1 MAPDGEIDPRI
12 LAGLDW
18 CRAQRIENL
27 TVAIPFH
34 LPAAALLTLSE
45 QSGIV
50 SFILSQPPPP
60 TLDPATAGQFIRD
73 RHTWTLPVRHGG
85 HILFVGTVDSITAR
99 MMRTC
104 LVSKA
109 RRIVCW
115 HDDAWQRW
123 HVARLVMRKLG
134 AKTRAA
140 VLALAYKTGL
150 VKLIDRDYLEKY
162 QAALQVSVKRP
173 PASPSRVVMACPT
186 LVAGGSERQLLNT
199 ALGLQANGLRDIT
212 VLVSNLHATAGN
224 DFFLQPLIDAGL
236 TVKEI
241 SGPAGTLDEWVNY
254 RHDPE
259 LLDVVQRLR
268 TCLKGLPEAMVQ
280 EIVDTLAILARIRPA
295 VVHCWLDHSNI
306 RAGLAALI
314 AGVPH
319 IIVSGRNV
327 SPVHMQYIYHPYLRA
342 GYQAL
347 ATRPEVVFL
356 NNSVAGMED
365 YARWLGLPA
374 SRFRVVYNGIAAPL
388 PGHPNAV
395 QAADFRAG
403 LGIPSDAFLV
413 GGMFRLSDEKNPLL
427 WLETA
432 VALLAMSDNYRF
444 VVYGEGPLR
453 AEMERF
459 ISVHRL
465 DGRIQLLPP
474 TPDSHSALAAFD
486 VLLLTSKWE
495 GTPNVAIEAQ
505 AVCTPVVICGGGGAS
520 EAVLDGITGAFVPD
534 ASATKLATVIHSMS
548 TSPSNFQRMRLEG
561 PGFIRSRF
569 GMARMIAETLETY
582 CLRPPESTTEGYVQ

>member
-1 MAPDGEIDPRI
+1 MAPDCEIDPRI

-18 CRAQRIENL
+18 CRTRQIENL

-73 RHTWTLPVRHGG
+73 RHTWTLPARHGG
-85 HILFVGTVDSITAR
+85 HILFVGTIDSITAR

-140 VLALAYKTGL
+140 ILALAYKTGL

-162 QAALQVSVKRP
+162 QAALQVSVKRH
-173 PASPSRVVMACPT
+173 PASPSHVVMACPT

-224 DFFLQPLIDAGL
+224 DFFLHHLIDAGL
-236 TVKEI
+236 SVKEI

-259 LLDVVQRLR
+259 LLDAVQKLR
-268 TCLKGLPEAMVQ
+268 ACLKGLPEAMVQ
-280 EIVDTLAILARIRPA
+280 EIIDTLAILTRLRPA

-314 AGVPH
+314 AGVPR
-319 IIVSGRNV
+319 IVVSGRNV
-327 SPVHMQYIYHPYLRA
+327 SPVHVPYIYQPYLRA

-347 ATRPEVVFL
+347 AARPEVVFI

-374 SRFRVVYNGIAAPL
+374 SRFRVVYNGIAALL
-388 PGHPNAV
+388 PGHADPI
-395 QAADFRAG
+395 QAAHLRTS
-403 LGIPSDAFLV
+403 LGIPPDAFLV
-413 GGMFRLSDEKNPLL
+413 GGMFRLSEEKNPML
-427 WLETA
+427 WLEAA
-432 VALLAMSDNYRF
+432 VALLAMSDNFRF
-444 VVYGEGPLR
+444 VVFGEGPLR

-459 ISVHRL
+459 ISVHKL
-465 DGRIQLLPP
+465 DGRIQLRPP

-505 AVCTPVVICGGGGAS
+505 ALGTPVVISGGGGAA
-520 EAVLDGITGAFVPD
+520 ETLLNGVTGVFVPTPT
-534 ASATKLATVIHSMS
+534 ASTLATAVHSL
-548 TSPSNFQRMRLEG
+548 TATPELHRQMRAEG
-561 PGFIRSRF
+561 PRFVRARF
-569 GMARMIAETLETY
+569 GMTRMILETMEIY
-582 CLRPPESTTEGYVQ
+582 AH